1 MARHIQVTY
10 TLPYK
15 GEIETRT
22 IRLFRDTNKDTKESF
37 ELDLRED
44 IGEPNLVV
52 TDFKSYNES
61 EWVKVNNLV
70 I

>member
-1 MARHIQVTY
+1 MARHIQATY
-10 TLPYK
+10 TIPYK
-15 GEIETRT
+15 GKVETRT
-22 IRLFRDTNKDTKESF
+22 ISLFRDSNKDTKESF
-37 ELDLRED
+37 QEDLRES